1 MTPRRPRI
9 PMSGILLVP
18 LLLIANGLRA
28 AESQLAPPRSRSMS
42 VNAVVFHVF
51 LEDAARGPITL
62 RVNRASAGQ
71 ENAVL
76 LKDVQPGAL
85 TLNLSA
91 LEPDLYLL
99 LATSP
104 GYATALVSL
113 TIKQGEATVF
123 SPQVTLYRTRYA
135 IIRYS
140 VNRTGT
146 RALTGPG
153 VEQGRCAVR
162 PVGTCRFLQVTGGSR
177 NAPRSFTWI
186 SIDKCRRTGLPL
198 PPVAHRL
205 KHWRKPRPTRPISA
219 REFAPRPVWYCFAG
233 SSGTFPR
240 TNATANSL
248 SRASPS
254 DRRLIWS

>member
-1 MTPRRPRI
+1 
-9 PMSGILLVP
+9 MSGILLVP

-28 AESQLAPPRSRSMS
+28 AESQFAPPRSGSMS

-62 RVNRASAGQ
+62 RVNRASAGH

-76 LKDVQPGAL
+76 LEDVQPGAL
-85 TLNLSA
+85 MLNLSA

-99 LATSP
+99 WATSP

-113 TIKQGEATVF
+113 NIKRGEATVS

-153 VEQGRCAVR
+153 VEQGRCAVAASGNMPFFAADWR
-162 PVGTCRFLQVTGGSR
+162 VAQRSQELYLDFHRQMPAYGFA
-177 NAPRSFTWI
+177 APRGGTSFEALAEGPPNEAY
-186 SIDKCRRTGLPL
+186 KCEGIRATPGLVLFCRVLGNVPTDQCYGKL
-198 PPVAHRL
+198 LVEGVTERPPADVEL
-205 KHWRKPRPTRPISA
+205 I
-219 REFAPRPVWYCFAG
+219 E
-233 SSGTFPR
+233 
-240 TNATANSL
+240 
-248 SRASPS
+248 AS
-254 DRRLIWS
+254 W